1 MSLNQEIGNI
11 FQSDPD
17 KKRMNNPNIEHRTG
31 ETTILVSHILAF
43 LFLRIDD
50 VKDTGQTFLKEF
62 MKLLFDV

>member
-17 KKRMNNPNIEHRTG
+17 KKRMNNPNIEQGTG
-31 ETTILVSHILAF
+31 ETTILVSHVLSF

-62 MKLLFDV
+62 MK

>member
-17 KKRMNNPNIEHRTG
+17 KKRMNNPNIEQGTG
-31 ETTILVSHILAF
+31 ETKILVSHDLAF

-62 MKLLFDV
+62 IQ